1 MISII
6 LCPGKG
12 TLVIHVSGSRP
23 VRHQVVDDFVVVVS
37 GYKIYLGES
46 FTLKLV

>member
-1 MISII
+1 MLSII

-23 VRHQVVDDFVVVVS
+23 VRHQAVDDFVVVV
-37 GYKIYLGES
+37 GFWILN
-46 FTLKLV
+46 LPW